1 PYYILSTLMSTAFL
15 ILRKCPGLCENLNTE
30 REDRNRCD
38 FDLREVDILMF
49 LCAIVMMKNRR
60 DITIEQHAGNL
71 FMFSKVAN
79 VILFF
84 RLDIRLGFL
93 YFLLCIAFFMT
104 CKPPLYMGPEY
115 IKYFSEKTIDVS
127 VVIQC
132 QSFAPV
138 FAGLFLKYNCTGL
151 RFGKIDADQYGE
163 VVSTSSL
170 AKQLPSLV
178 LFQSGWEV
186 MSRPMVDNKFR
197 AVSGLS
203 ENIICDFN
211 LNELF
216 EASKKIKKGRGV
228 KGEEVHCTVHCSPY
242 SEMLTYKPLTNKK
255 LRKNLK

>member
-1 PYYILSTLMSTAFL
+1 FKPYYILSTLMSTAFL

-38 FDLREVDILMF
+38 FDLVSIRVAWQRCF
-49 LCAIVMMKNRR
+49 
-60 DITIEQHAGNL
+60 TIEQHAGNL

-127 VVIQC
+127 VVIQALRRD
-132 QSFAPV
+132 SHE
-138 FAGLFLKYNCTGL
+138 YNCTGL

-203 ENIICDFN
+203 ARCENIICDFN

-228 KGEEVHCTVHCSPY
+228 KGEEVHCTVHCSSHNRCQLSLVVLPDEQD
-242 SEMLTYKPLTNKK
+242 SS
-255 LRKNLK
+255 